1 MNLLNLILSAV
12 ITCITTIIVIK
23 NLSGINFNFKNFIA
37 FSIIYLILMSINVVH
52 FDGISRI
59 VINIM
64 ILITLSYSFLFYKNI
79 SNSVYYSLVYEIIAF
94 IGEVLTSTIFV
105 VIFKINVAS
114 YEKFDFSLLIF
125 SIFNCLFAY
134 LLSRNKFICKNVRKL
149 NKLISKNH
157 KDWIYIIIIMILLSL
172 LLVFNKYNLGSGIN
186 YYINVGMV
194 IFVVFSLIYVIYNKF
209 QKQAIEDKYNE
220 SMEYVLRYEKIINE
234 QGKKNHEYNNQLM
247 VIKGYINKPERLSEY
262 LDEVIGEH
270 KTGQNYTVKQLGF
283 LPDGGVKGLLYH
295 KLSKMEDNNIK
306 YYLYVDQN
314 LKDKD
319 IESFDL
325 KTYRDLTKLLGV
337 FLDNAIDAALK
348 SEEKEIEVE
357 LKDKEDCLLLTISNT
372 YDKNTDINKVG
383 KSGFT
388 TKGVGHGFGLSIV
401 KDIAKTNSEIETFSS
416 KESDKF
422 IQTAMIYFKKVLK
435 NMRTFLNN

>member
-1 MNLLNLILSAV
+1 MNLLNLILSG
-12 ITCITTIIVIK
+12 IV
-23 NLSGINFNFKNFIA
+23 SGTMSYFSILNISNSKKNFHEFIIYFIIFVPLLLISYEFFYGITRLILNILFIIISLY
-37 FSIIYLILMSINVVH
+37 FSI
-52 FDGISRI
+52 FKKD
-59 VINIM
+59 
-64 ILITLSYSFLFYKNI
+64 I
-79 SNSVYYSLVYEIIAF
+79 SNSVYYTLSYEMIAF
-94 IGEVLTSTIFV
+94 ISEFLTSVAILIIFNFNS
-105 VIFKINVAS
+105 IEYSNLP
-114 YEKFDFSLLIF
+114 FSLSISSLIN
-125 SIFNCLFAY
+125 SILIY
-134 LLSRNKFICKNVRKL
+134 LISKVNFISKNIRKL
-149 NKLISKNH
+149 NNIIKKNN
-157 KDWIYIIIIMILLSL
+157 KDWIYIILVMILMVL
-172 LLVFNKYNLGSGIN
+172 LMTFNRYKMNSSIE
-186 YYINVGMV
+186 YYIYIVII
-194 IFVVFSLIYVIYNKF
+194 IFVVVSFVYVIYNKF
-209 QKQAIEDKYNE
+209 QRQAMEDKYNE

-357 LKDKEDCLLLTISNT
+357 LKDKDDCLLLTISNT

-388 TKGVGHGFGLSIV
+388 TKGVGHGFSLSIV

-422 IQTAMIYFKKVLK
+422 IQTAMIYYK
-435 NMRTFLNN
+435 NKSSQKI

>member
-1 MNLLNLILSAV
+1 MNLLNVILSVCVTGIMSYFSILNISKLQIKKSDFLIYNTFFIPLVILNCLTFEGMTGLIL
-12 ITCITTIIVIK
+12 TIIFTIMALY
-23 NLSGINFNFKNFIA
+23 LSVFKK
-37 FSIIYLILMSINVVH
+37 
-52 FDGISRI
+52 D
-59 VINIM
+59 
-64 ILITLSYSFLFYKNI
+64 I
-79 SNSVYYSLVYEIIAF
+79 SNSVYYTLAYELLAYISEII
-94 IGEVLTSTIFV
+94 ISVIFV
-105 VIFKINVAS
+105 LIFKINLNS
-114 YEKFDFSLLIF
+114 YDKFRFSLLLF
-125 SIFNCLFAY
+125 SISNCLLVYVF
-134 LLSRNKFICKNVRKL
+134 SKIKIL
-149 NKLISKNH
+149 NKNIRRLNLIISKNH

-172 LLVFNKYNLGSGIN
+172 LLAFNKYNLGSGIN
-186 YYINVGMV
+186 YYINAGMV

-209 QKQAIEDKYNE
+209 QKQAMEDKYNE

-295 KLSKMEDNNIK
+295 KLSKMKDNNIK

-319 IESFDL
+319 SDCFNL
-325 KTYRDLTKLLGV
+325 KTYRDFTKLLGV

-357 LKDKEDCLLLTISNT
+357 LKDKDDYLLLTISNT
-372 YDKNTDINKVG
+372 YDKNIDINKVG

-422 IQTAMIYFKKVLK
+422 IQTAMIYFKK
-435 NMRTFLNN
+435 

>member
-1 MNLLNLILSAV
+1 MNLLNLILSG
-12 ITCITTIIVIK
+12 IVSGTMSYFSIK
-23 NLSGINFNFKNFIA
+23 NLSKIKFDVKNMLT
-37 FSIIYLILMSINVVH
+37 YVLILIPLLLIVYIC
-52 FDGISRI
+52 FDGITRLLL
-59 VINIM
+59 NIIFTIM
-64 ILITLSYSFLFYKNI
+64 ALYLSIFKKDI
-79 SNSVYYSLVYEIIAF
+79 SNSVFYALTYEMLVFISEFILSVFILKLFKFNGIEYYNAP
-94 IGEVLTSTIFV
+94 
-105 VIFKINVAS
+105 
-114 YEKFDFSLLIF
+114 FSLLIS
-125 SIFNCLFAY
+125 SILNCLLVY
-134 LLSRNKFICKNVRKL
+134 MLSKINFISKNIRKL
-149 NKLISKNH
+149 NELIKKNN
-157 KDWIYIIIIMILLSL
+157 KDWIYIILVMIL
-172 LLVFNKYNLGSGIN
+172 
-186 YYINVGMV
+186 MV
-194 IFVVFSLIYVIYNKF
+194 IFMSFNMYKMNSTLEYYIYIATIIFVVVSFVYVIYNKF
-209 QKQAIEDKYNE
+209 QRQAMEDKYNE

-357 LKDKEDCLLLTISNT
+357 LKDKDDCLLLSISNT

-422 IQTAMIYFKKVLK
+422 IQTAMIYYK
-435 NMRTFLNN
+435 NKSSQKI

>member
-1 MNLLNLILSAV
+1 MNLLNLILSGIV
-12 ITCITTIIVIK
+12 SGTI
-23 NLSGINFNFKNFIA
+23 SY
-37 FSIIYLILMSINVVH
+37 FSIINLSNKKFNLKNMIVYILILIPLLLGSYVH
-52 FDGISRI
+52 FQGITRLLLNIIFMII
-59 VINIM
+59 VLYLTI
-64 ILITLSYSFLFYKNI
+64 FKKDI
-79 SNSVYYSLVYEIIAF
+79 SNSVYYALSYELLAYICEII
-94 IGEVLTSTIFV
+94 ISVIFV
-105 VIFKINVAS
+105 SIFKINMNS
-114 YEKFDFSLLIF
+114 YKEFQFSLLIF
-125 SIFNCLFAY
+125 SICNCIFIY
-134 LLSRNKFICKNVRKL
+134 LLSKNRFICKSIRRL
-149 NKLISKNH
+149 NEITKRNNKE
-157 KDWIYIIIIMILLSL
+157 WIYILIIMIILSL
-172 LLVFNKYNLGSGIN
+172 LLVFNNNNLGYGID
-186 YYINVGMV
+186 YYINAGMV

-220 SMEYVLRYEKIINE
+220 SMEYVLRYEKIIND

-319 IESFDL
+319 TESFDL

-348 SEEKEIEVE
+348 SEGKEIEVE
-357 LKDKEDCLLLTISNT
+357 LKDKDDCLLLTISNT

-401 KDIAKTNSEIETFSS
+401 KDIAKTNHEIETFSS

-422 IQTAMIYFKKVLK
+422 IQTAMIYYKK
-435 NMRTFLNN
+435 

>member
-1 MNLLNLILSAV
+1 MNLLNVILSAV
-12 ITCITTIIVIK
+12 
-23 NLSGINFNFKNFIA
+23 LSGIMSYVAIVNISGKTKNLKSFISYLLIFLPLLFIPYIFFSDVTKLILSILFIIISLY
-37 FSIIYLILMSINVVH
+37 FSI
-52 FDGISRI
+52 FKKD
-59 VINIM
+59 
-64 ILITLSYSFLFYKNI
+64 I
-79 SNSVYYSLVYEIIAF
+79 SNSVYYTIVYELLVFICEII
-94 IGEVLTSTIFV
+94 ISVVFV
-105 VIFKINVAS
+105 SIFKINIS
-114 YEKFDFSLLIF
+114 GYEKFQFSLLIF
-125 SIFNCLFAY
+125 SICNCLMVY
-134 LLSRNKFICKNVRKL
+134 LLSKIKVLNKSIQKL
-149 NKLISKNH
+149 NLIISKNQ
-157 KDWIYIIIIMILLSL
+157 KDWVYIIIIIILLSFL
-172 LLVFNKYNLGSGIN
+172 IVFNKNNLGSGIN
-186 YYINVGMV
+186 YYINAGMV
-194 IFVVFSLIYVIYNKF
+194 IFIIASFVYVIYNKF
-209 QKQAIEDKYNE
+209 QRQAMEDKYNE

-247 VIKGYINKPERLSEY
+247 VIKGYINNPERLSEY

-319 IESFDL
+319 IENFDL

-348 SEEKEIEVE
+348 SEETEIEVE
-357 LKDKEDCLLLTISNT
+357 LKDKDDCLLLTISNT

-422 IQTAMIYFKKVLK
+422 IQTAMIYFKK
-435 NMRTFLNN
+435 

>member
-1 MNLLNLILSAV
+1 MNLLNVILSV
-12 ITCITTIIVIK
+12 CITSIMSYFSILNISNQKKNKSDFIIY
-23 NLSGINFNFKNFIA
+23 NLIFILLFTFSCLYLEGLTKLV
-37 FSIIYLILMSINVVH
+37 FSIISIIVSLYLS
-52 FDGISRI
+52 
-59 VINIM
+59 
-64 ILITLSYSFLFYKNI
+64 LFKKDI
-79 SNSVYYSLVYEIIAF
+79 SNSVYYAFAYEILASISEILISLF
-94 IGEVLTSTIFV
+94 ILL
-105 VIFKINVAS
+105 IFKLDGSGYSNIP
-114 YEKFDFSLLIF
+114 YSLLISSVLNNILVILF
-125 SIFNCLFAY
+125 SKI
-134 LLSRNKFICKNVRKL
+134 RV
-149 NKLISKNH
+149 ISKNIKKINLSIKKNN
-157 KDWIYIIIIMILLSL
+157 KDWIYIILIMILMVLFIT
-172 LLVFNKYNLGSGIN
+172 FNKYNMQSSLE
-186 YYINVGMV
+186 YYISIV
-194 IFVVFSLIYVIYNKF
+194 FVVFVVVSFVYVIYNKF
-209 QKQAIEDKYNE
+209 QKQAIEEKYNE

-357 LKDKEDCLLLTISNT
+357 LKDKDDCLLLTISNT

-422 IQTAMIYFKKVLK
+422 IQTAMIYFKK
-435 NMRTFLNN
+435 

>member
-12 ITCITTIIVIK
+12 
-23 NLSGINFNFKNFIA
+23 LSGIMSYVAIVNISGKTKNLKSFISYLLIFLPLLFIPYIFFSDVTKLILSILFIIISLY
-37 FSIIYLILMSINVVH
+37 FSI
-52 FDGISRI
+52 FKKD
-59 VINIM
+59 
-64 ILITLSYSFLFYKNI
+64 I
-79 SNSVYYSLVYEIIAF
+79 SNSVYYTIVYELLVFICEII
-94 IGEVLTSTIFV
+94 ISVVFV
-105 VIFKINVAS
+105 SIFKINIS
-114 YEKFDFSLLIF
+114 GYEKFQFSLLIF
-125 SIFNCLFAY
+125 SICNCLMVY
-134 LLSRNKFICKNVRKL
+134 LLSKIKVLNKSIQKL
-149 NKLISKNH
+149 NLIISKNQ
-157 KDWIYIIIIMILLSL
+157 KDWVYIIIIIILLSFL
-172 LLVFNKYNLGSGIN
+172 IVFNKNNLGSGIN
-186 YYINVGMV
+186 YYINAGMV
-194 IFVVFSLIYVIYNKF
+194 IFIIASFVYVIYNKF
-209 QKQAIEDKYNE
+209 QMQAIEDKYNE

-337 FLDNAIDAALK
+337 FLDNVIDAALK

-357 LKDKEDCLLLTISNT
+357 LKDKDDCLLLTISNT

-422 IQTAMIYFKKVLK
+422 IQTAMIYFKK
-435 NMRTFLNN
+435 

>member
-1 MNLLNLILSAV
+1 MPLLLIVYLYFTGITKLILNIILV
-12 ITCITTIIVIK
+12 IISLYIS
-23 NLSGINFNFKNFIA
+23 LFKK
-37 FSIIYLILMSINVVH
+37 
-52 FDGISRI
+52 D
-59 VINIM
+59 
-64 ILITLSYSFLFYKNI
+64 I
-79 SNSVYYSLVYEIIAF
+79 SNSVYYAVVYEMLAF
-94 IGEVLTSTIFV
+94 ISEVFISVIFV
-105 VIFKINVAS
+105 SVFKINITS
-114 YEKFDFSLLIF
+114 YEKFQFSLLIF
-125 SIFNCLFAY
+125 SICNCLMVY
-134 LLSRNKFICKNVRKL
+134 VLSKIKFLNKNIQKL
-149 NKLISKNH
+149 NLIISKNH
-157 KDWIYIIIIMILLSL
+157 KDWIYIIIIIFLMSL
-172 LLVFNKYNLGSGIN
+172 LMVFNKNNLEYSKD
-186 YYINVGMV
+186 YYINVVMV
-194 IFVVFSLIYVIYNKF
+194 VFVVFSLIYVIYNKF
-209 QKQAIEDKYNE
+209 QRQAMEDKYNE

-247 VIKGYINKPERLSEY
+247 VIKGYVNNPERLTEY
-262 LDEVIGEH
+262 LEEVIGDH
-270 KTGQNYTVKQLGF
+270 RTGQNYTVKQLGF

-314 LKDKD
+314 IKDKD

-357 LKDKEDCLLLTISNT
+357 LKDKNDCLLLTISNT
-372 YDKNTDINKVG
+372 YDKNIDINKVG

-401 KDIAKTNSEIETFSS
+401 KDIARTNSEIETFSS

-422 IQTAMIYFKKVLK
+422 IQTAMIYYKK
-435 NMRTFLNN
+435 

>member
-1 MNLLNLILSAV
+1 MNLLNVILSV
-12 ITCITTIIVIK
+12 CITGIMSYFTILNISSQKKNKSDFIVY
-23 NLSGINFNFKNFIA
+23 NLIFIPLFI
-37 FSIIYLILMSINVVH
+37 FSCLYLEGLT
-52 FDGISRI
+52 R
-59 VINIM
+59 
-64 ILITLSYSFLFYKNI
+64 LITNIIFIIASVYLTIFRKDI
-79 SNSVYYSLVYEIIAF
+79 SNSVYYTITYELLAYISEIF
-94 IGEVLTSTIFV
+94 ISVVFV
-105 VIFKINVAS
+105 SIFKINIGS
-114 YEKFDFSLLIF
+114 YEKFQFSLLIF
-125 SIFNCLFAY
+125 SICNSIFIY
-134 LLSRNKFICKNVRKL
+134 LLSKSKFICKNVQRL
-149 NKLISKNH
+149 NFIISKNH
-157 KDWIYIIIIMILLSL
+157 KDWIYIIIMMILLSFL
-172 LLVFNKYNLGSGIN
+172 IVSNKNNLGSDVN

-209 QKQAIEDKYNE
+209 QRQAMEDKYNE

-357 LKDKEDCLLLTISNT
+357 LKDKDDCLLLTISNT

-401 KDIAKTNSEIETFSS
+401 KDIAKANSEIETFSS

-422 IQTAMIYFKKVLK
+422 IQTAMIYFKK
-435 NMRTFLNN
+435 

>member
-1 MNLLNLILSAV
+1 MYCQKLNFLNKNIQKLNLI
-12 ITCITTIIVIK
+12 
-23 NLSGINFNFKNFIA
+23 
-37 FSIIYLILMSINVVH
+37 
-52 FDGISRI
+52 
-59 VINIM
+59 
-64 ILITLSYSFLFYKNI
+64 
-79 SNSVYYSLVYEIIAF
+79 
-94 IGEVLTSTIFV
+94 
-105 VIFKINVAS
+105 
-114 YEKFDFSLLIF
+114 
-125 SIFNCLFAY
+125 
-134 LLSRNKFICKNVRKL
+134 
-149 NKLISKNH
+149 ISKNH
-157 KDWIYIIIIMILLSL
+157 KDWIYIIIIIFLMSL
-172 LLVFNKYNLGSGIN
+172 LMVFNKNNLEYSKD
-186 YYINVGMV
+186 YYINVVMV
-194 IFVVFSLIYVIYNKF
+194 VFVVFSLIYVIYNKF
-209 QKQAIEDKYNE
+209 QRQAMEDKYNE

-247 VIKGYINKPERLSEY
+247 VIKGYVNNPERLTEY
-262 LDEVIGEH
+262 LEEVIGDH
-270 KTGQNYTVKQLGF
+270 RTGQNYTVKQLGF

-314 LKDKD
+314 IKDKD

-357 LKDKEDCLLLTISNT
+357 LKDKNDCLLLTISNT
-372 YDKNTDINKVG
+372 YDKNIDINKVG

-401 KDIAKTNSEIETFSS
+401 KDIARTNSEIETFSS

-422 IQTAMIYFKKVLK
+422 IQTAMIYYKK
-435 NMRTFLNN
+435 

>member
-1 MNLLNLILSAV
+1 MNLLNV
-12 ITCITTIIVIK
+12 I
-23 NLSGINFNFKNFIA
+23 LSGIVSSTMSYFSISNISNSKKNFHEFIIYFIIFVPLLLISYEFFYGITRLILNILFIIISLY
-37 FSIIYLILMSINVVH
+37 FSI
-52 FDGISRI
+52 FKKD
-59 VINIM
+59 
-64 ILITLSYSFLFYKNI
+64 I
-79 SNSVYYSLVYEIIAF
+79 SNSVYYALVYELLAYISEIF
-94 IGEVLTSTIFV
+94 ISVIFV
-105 VIFKINVAS
+105 LIFKINMNS
-114 YEKFDFSLLIF
+114 YDEFQFSLLIF
-125 SIFNCLFAY
+125 SICDSIFIY
-134 LLSRNKFICKNVRKL
+134 LLSKNKFICKNVQRL
-149 NKLISKNH
+149 NTIISKNH
-157 KDWIYIIIIMILLSL
+157 KDWIYILIIMIILSL
-172 LLVFNKYNLGSGIN
+172 LLVFNKYNLGSDVN

-209 QKQAIEDKYNE
+209 QRQAMEDKYNE

-247 VIKGYINKPERLSEY
+247 VIKGYINKPERLPEY

-357 LKDKEDCLLLTISNT
+357 LKDKDECLLLTISNT

-422 IQTAMIYFKKVLK
+422 IQTAMIYFKK
-435 NMRTFLNN
+435 

>member
-1 MNLLNLILSAV
+1 MNLLNVILSAV
-12 ITCITTIIVIK
+12 
-23 NLSGINFNFKNFIA
+23 LSGIMSYVAIINMSNEKFKLKNF
-37 FSIIYLILMSINVVH
+37 IIYLIIFLPLLLLIYVH
-52 FDGISRI
+52 FTGITKLI
-59 VINIM
+59 LNI
-64 ILITLSYSFLFYKNI
+64 ILVTISLYLSLFKKDI
-79 SNSVYYSLVYEIIAF
+79 SNSVYYSIIYEMLAF
-94 IGEVLTSTIFV
+94 ISEFIISVGVLI
-105 VIFKINVAS
+105 IFKFNAS
-114 YEKFDFSLLIF
+114 AYSSLPFSLLI
-125 SIFNCLFAY
+125 SSVLNCLLVYFV
-134 LLSRNKFICKNVRKL
+134 SKL
-149 NKLISKNH
+149 NFVSKNIRRLNDIIKKNN
-157 KDWIYIIIIMILLSL
+157 KDWIYIILVVILMILLMT
-172 LLVFNKYNLGSGIN
+172 FNRYKLNSTIE
-186 YYINVGMV
+186 YYIYIVII
-194 IFVVFSLIYVIYNKF
+194 IFVVVSFVYVIYNKF
-209 QKQAIEDKYNE
+209 QRQAMEDKYNE

-357 LKDKEDCLLLTISNT
+357 LKDKDDCLLLTISNT

-422 IQTAMIYFKKVLK
+422 IQTAMIYFKK
-435 NMRTFLNN
+435 

>member
-1 MNLLNLILSAV
+1 MNLLNVILSV
-12 ITCITTIIVIK
+12 CITGIMSYFTILNISSQKKNKSDFIVY
-23 NLSGINFNFKNFIA
+23 NLIFIPLFI
-37 FSIIYLILMSINVVH
+37 FSCLYLEGLT
-52 FDGISRI
+52 R
-59 VINIM
+59 
-64 ILITLSYSFLFYKNI
+64 LITNIIFIIASVYLTIFRKDI
-79 SNSVYYSLVYEIIAF
+79 SNSVYYTITYELLAYISEIF
-94 IGEVLTSTIFV
+94 ISVVFV
-105 VIFKINVAS
+105 SIFKINIGS
-114 YEKFDFSLLIF
+114 YEKFQFSLLIF
-125 SIFNCLFAY
+125 SICNSIFIY
-134 LLSRNKFICKNVRKL
+134 LLSKSKFICKNVQRL
-149 NKLISKNH
+149 NFIISKNH
-157 KDWIYIIIIMILLSL
+157 KDWIYIIIMMILLSFL
-172 LLVFNKYNLGSGIN
+172 IVSNKNNLGSGVN

-209 QKQAIEDKYNE
+209 QRQAMEDKYNE

-319 IESFDL
+319 IENFDL

-357 LKDKEDCLLLTISNT
+357 LKDKDDCLLLTISNT

-401 KDIAKTNSEIETFSS
+401 KDIVKTNSEIETFSS

-422 IQTAMIYFKKVLK
+422 IQTAMIYFKK
-435 NMRTFLNN
+435 

>member
-12 ITCITTIIVIK
+12 
-23 NLSGINFNFKNFIA
+23 LSGIMSYVAIVNISGKTKNLKSFISYLLIFLPLLFIPYIFFSDVTKLILSILFIIISLY
-37 FSIIYLILMSINVVH
+37 FSI
-52 FDGISRI
+52 FKKD
-59 VINIM
+59 
-64 ILITLSYSFLFYKNI
+64 I
-79 SNSVYYSLVYEIIAF
+79 SNSVYYTIVYELLVFICEII
-94 IGEVLTSTIFV
+94 ISVVFV
-105 VIFKINVAS
+105 SIFKINIS
-114 YEKFDFSLLIF
+114 GYEKFQFSLLIF
-125 SIFNCLFAY
+125 SICNCLMVY
-134 LLSRNKFICKNVRKL
+134 LLSKIKVLNKSIQKL
-149 NKLISKNH
+149 NLIISKNQ
-157 KDWIYIIIIMILLSL
+157 KDWVYIIIIIILLSFL
-172 LLVFNKYNLGSGIN
+172 IVFNKNNLGSGIN
-186 YYINVGMV
+186 YYIKAGMV
-194 IFVVFSLIYVIYNKF
+194 IFIIASFVYVIYNKF
-209 QKQAIEDKYNE
+209 QMQAIEDKYNE

-357 LKDKEDCLLLTISNT
+357 LKDKDDCLLLTISNT

-422 IQTAMIYFKKVLK
+422 IQTAMIYFKK
-435 NMRTFLNN
+435 

>member
-12 ITCITTIIVIK
+12 
-23 NLSGINFNFKNFIA
+23 LSGITSYVAIVNISGKTKNLKSFISYLLIFLPLLFIPYIFFSDVTKLILSILFIIISLY
-37 FSIIYLILMSINVVH
+37 FSI
-52 FDGISRI
+52 FKKD
-59 VINIM
+59 
-64 ILITLSYSFLFYKNI
+64 I
-79 SNSVYYSLVYEIIAF
+79 SNSVYYTIVYELLVFICEII
-94 IGEVLTSTIFV
+94 ISVVFV
-105 VIFKINVAS
+105 SIFKINIS
-114 YEKFDFSLLIF
+114 GYEKFQFSLLIF
-125 SIFNCLFAY
+125 SICNCLMVY
-134 LLSRNKFICKNVRKL
+134 LLSKIKVLNKSIQKL
-149 NKLISKNH
+149 NLIISKNQ
-157 KDWIYIIIIMILLSL
+157 KDWVYIIIIIILLSFL
-172 LLVFNKYNLGSGIN
+172 IVFNKNNLGSGIN
-186 YYINVGMV
+186 YYINAGMV
-194 IFVVFSLIYVIYNKF
+194 IFIIASFVYVIYNKF
-209 QKQAIEDKYNE
+209 QMQAIEDKYNE

-357 LKDKEDCLLLTISNT
+357 LKDKDDCLLLTISNT

-422 IQTAMIYFKKVLK
+422 IQTAMIYFKK
-435 NMRTFLNN
+435 

>member
-1 MNLLNLILSAV
+1 MNLLNVILSSIIAV
-12 ITCITTIIVIK
+12 IVSYFSIL
-23 NLSGINFNFKNFIA
+23 NLSNVKFDLKDFIKYN
-37 FSIIYLILMSINVVH
+37 ILLIPLLIVSCIF
-52 FDGISRI
+52 FDGATRLLLNI
-59 VINIM
+59 VFI
-64 ILITLSYSFLFYKNI
+64 ITALYLSIFKKDI
-79 SNSVYYSLVYEIIAF
+79 SNSVYYSIIYELLVCIFEII
-94 IGEVLTSTIFV
+94 ISVIIVS
-105 VIFKINVAS
+105 IFKIDAKM
-114 YEKFDFSLLIF
+114 YPKIPFSFLLSSIINYLLIYV
-125 SIFNCLFAY
+125 ITKI
-134 LLSRNKFICKNVRKL
+134 KFISDNIRKL
-149 NKLISKNH
+149 NENIKKNN
-157 KDWIYIIIIMILLSL
+157 KDWIYIILVMVLLILLMI
-172 LLVFNKYNLGSGIN
+172 FNKYKMKSTIE
-186 YYINVGMV
+186 YYINFSMLIFIV
-194 IFVVFSLIYVIYNKF
+194 ISFVYVIYNKF
-209 QKQAIEDKYNE
+209 QKQAIEEKYNE

-247 VIKGYINKPERLSEY
+247 VIKGYVNNPERLSKY

-357 LKDKEDCLLLTISNT
+357 LKDKDDCLLLTISNT

-401 KDIAKTNSEIETFSS
+401 KDIVKTNSEIETFSS
-416 KESDKF
+416 KENDKF
-422 IQTAMIYFKKVLK
+422 IQTAMIYYKK
-435 NMRTFLNN
+435 

>member
-1 MNLLNLILSAV
+1 MNLLNVILSSIIAV
-12 ITCITTIIVIK
+12 IVSYFSIL
-23 NLSGINFNFKNFIA
+23 NLSNVKFDLKDFIKYN
-37 FSIIYLILMSINVVH
+37 ILLIPLLIVSCIF
-52 FDGISRI
+52 FDGATRLLLNI
-59 VINIM
+59 VFI
-64 ILITLSYSFLFYKNI
+64 ITALYLSIFKKDI
-79 SNSVYYSLVYEIIAF
+79 SNSVYYSIIYELLVCIFEIIVSV
-94 IGEVLTSTIFV
+94 IIVS
-105 VIFKINVAS
+105 IFKIDAKM
-114 YEKFDFSLLIF
+114 YPKIPFSFLLSSIINCLLIYV
-125 SIFNCLFAY
+125 ITKI
-134 LLSRNKFICKNVRKL
+134 KFISDNIRKL
-149 NKLISKNH
+149 NENIKKNN
-157 KDWIYIIIIMILLSL
+157 KDWIYIILVMVLLILLMI
-172 LLVFNKYNLGSGIN
+172 FNKYKMKSTIE
-186 YYINVGMV
+186 YYINFSMLIFIV
-194 IFVVFSLIYVIYNKF
+194 ISFVYVIYNKF
-209 QKQAIEDKYNE
+209 QKQAIEEKYNE

-247 VIKGYINKPERLSEY
+247 VIKGYVNNPERLSKY

-357 LKDKEDCLLLTISNT
+357 LKDKDDCLLLTISNT

-422 IQTAMIYFKKVLK
+422 IQTAMIYYKK
-435 NMRTFLNN
+435 

>member
-1 MNLLNLILSAV
+1 MNLLNLILSG
-12 ITCITTIIVIK
+12 IV
-23 NLSGINFNFKNFIA
+23 SGTMSYFSILNISNSKKNFHEFIIYFIIFVPLLLISYEFFYGITRLILNILFIIISLY
-37 FSIIYLILMSINVVH
+37 FSI
-52 FDGISRI
+52 FKKD
-59 VINIM
+59 
-64 ILITLSYSFLFYKNI
+64 I
-79 SNSVYYSLVYEIIAF
+79 SNSVYYTLSYEMIAF
-94 IGEVLTSTIFV
+94 ISEFLTSVAILIIFNFNS
-105 VIFKINVAS
+105 IEYSNLP
-114 YEKFDFSLLIF
+114 FSLSISSLIN
-125 SIFNCLFAY
+125 SILIY
-134 LLSRNKFICKNVRKL
+134 LISKVNFISKNIRKL
-149 NKLISKNH
+149 NNIIKKNN
-157 KDWIYIIIIMILLSL
+157 KDWIYIILVMILMVL
-172 LLVFNKYNLGSGIN
+172 LMTFNRYKMNSSIE
-186 YYINVGMV
+186 YYIYIVII
-194 IFVVFSLIYVIYNKF
+194 IFVVVSFVYVIYNKF
-209 QKQAIEDKYNE
+209 QRQAMEDKYNE

-357 LKDKEDCLLLTISNT
+357 LKDKDDCLLLTISNT

-422 IQTAMIYFKKVLK
+422 I
-435 NMRTFLNN
+435 

>member
-1 MNLLNLILSAV
+1 MNLLNVILSV
-12 ITCITTIIVIK
+12 CITSIMSYFSILNISNQKKNKSDFIIY
-23 NLSGINFNFKNFIA
+23 NLIFILLFTFSCLYLEGLTKLV
-37 FSIIYLILMSINVVH
+37 FSIISIIVSLYLS
-52 FDGISRI
+52 
-59 VINIM
+59 
-64 ILITLSYSFLFYKNI
+64 LFKKDI
-79 SNSVYYSLVYEIIAF
+79 SNSVYYAFAYEILASISEILISLF
-94 IGEVLTSTIFV
+94 ILL
-105 VIFKINVAS
+105 IFKLDGSGYSNIP
-114 YEKFDFSLLIF
+114 YSLLISSVLNNILVILF
-125 SIFNCLFAY
+125 SKIRF
-134 LLSRNKFICKNVRKL
+134 
-149 NKLISKNH
+149 ISKNIKKINLSIKKNN
-157 KDWIYIIIIMILLSL
+157 KDWIYIILIMILMVLFIT
-172 LLVFNKYNLGSGIN
+172 FNKYNMQSSLE
-186 YYINVGMV
+186 YYISIV
-194 IFVVFSLIYVIYNKF
+194 FVVFVVVSFVYVIYNKF
-209 QKQAIEDKYNE
+209 QKQAIEEKYNE

-357 LKDKEDCLLLTISNT
+357 LKDKDDCLLLTISNT

-422 IQTAMIYFKKVLK
+422 IQTAMIYFKK
-435 NMRTFLNN
+435 

>member
-1 MNLLNLILSAV
+1 MNLLNVILSV
-12 ITCITTIIVIK
+12 CITGIMSYFTILNISSQKKNKSDFIVY
-23 NLSGINFNFKNFIA
+23 NLIFIPLFI
-37 FSIIYLILMSINVVH
+37 FSCLYLEGLT
-52 FDGISRI
+52 R
-59 VINIM
+59 
-64 ILITLSYSFLFYKNI
+64 LITNIIFIIASVYLTIFRKDI
-79 SNSVYYSLVYEIIAF
+79 SNSVYYTITYELLAYISEIF
-94 IGEVLTSTIFV
+94 ISVVFV
-105 VIFKINVAS
+105 SIFKINIGS
-114 YEKFDFSLLIF
+114 YEKFQFSLLIF
-125 SIFNCLFAY
+125 SICNSIFIY
-134 LLSRNKFICKNVRKL
+134 LLSKSKFICKNVQRL
-149 NKLISKNH
+149 NFIILKNH
-157 KDWIYIIIIMILLSL
+157 KDWIYIIIMMILLSFL
-172 LLVFNKYNLGSGIN
+172 IVSNKNNLGSGVN

-209 QKQAIEDKYNE
+209 QRQAMEDKYNE

-319 IESFDL
+319 IENFDL

-357 LKDKEDCLLLTISNT
+357 LKDKDDCLLLTISNT

-422 IQTAMIYFKKVLK
+422 IQTAMIYFKK
-435 NMRTFLNN
+435 

>member
-1 MNLLNLILSAV
+1 MNLLNVILSAV
-12 ITCITTIIVIK
+12 ISVIVSYFSINNISEEKFKLKSFIIYVVMLSPLIFITCTFFEGISKLILNILFTIIVLY
-23 NLSGINFNFKNFIA
+23 LSIFK
-37 FSIIYLILMSINVVH
+37 S
-52 FDGISRI
+52 D
-59 VINIM
+59 
-64 ILITLSYSFLFYKNI
+64 I
-79 SNSVYYSLVYEIIAF
+79 SNSVYYALTYELLAYISEIF
-94 IGEVLTSTIFV
+94 ISIIFV
-105 VIFKINVAS
+105 LLFKIDITG
-114 YEKFDFSLLIF
+114 YEKFKFSLLLF
-125 SIFNCLFAY
+125 SVCNCFVVY
-134 LLSRNKFICKNVRKL
+134 LLSKIKI
-149 NKLISKNH
+149 ISKNIKKLNIIISKNQ
-157 KDWIYIIIIMILLSL
+157 KDWIYITIIMILLSFL
-172 LLVFNKYNLGSGIN
+172 IVFNKNNLGSGIN
-186 YYINVGMV
+186 YYINAGMV
-194 IFVVFSLIYVIYNKF
+194 IFVIASFVYVIYNKF
-209 QKQAIEDKYNE
+209 QRQAMEDKYNE

-247 VIKGYINKPERLSEY
+247 VIKGYINNPERLSEY

-319 IESFDL
+319 IENFDL

-357 LKDKEDCLLLTISNT
+357 LKDKDDCLLLTISNT

-401 KDIAKTNSEIETFSS
+401 KDIAKTNSEIDTFNS
-416 KESDKF
+416 KDSDKF
-422 IQTAMIYFKKVLK
+422 IQTAMIYYKK
-435 NMRTFLNN
+435 

>member
-1 MNLLNLILSAV
+1 MNLLNLILSG
-12 ITCITTIIVIK
+12 IVSGTMSYFSIK
-23 NLSGINFNFKNFIA
+23 NLSKIKFDVKNMLT
-37 FSIIYLILMSINVVH
+37 YVLILIPLLLIVYIC
-52 FDGISRI
+52 FDGITRLLL
-59 VINIM
+59 NIIFTIM
-64 ILITLSYSFLFYKNI
+64 ALYLSIFKKDI
-79 SNSVYYSLVYEIIAF
+79 SNSVFYALTYEMLVFISEFILSVFILKLFKFNGIEYYNAP
-94 IGEVLTSTIFV
+94 
-105 VIFKINVAS
+105 
-114 YEKFDFSLLIF
+114 FSLLIS
-125 SIFNCLFAY
+125 SILNCLLVY
-134 LLSRNKFICKNVRKL
+134 MLSKINFISKNIRKL
-149 NKLISKNH
+149 NELIKKNN
-157 KDWIYIIIIMILLSL
+157 KDWIYIILVMIL
-172 LLVFNKYNLGSGIN
+172 
-186 YYINVGMV
+186 MV
-194 IFVVFSLIYVIYNKF
+194 IFMSFNMYKMNSTLEYYIYIATIIFVVVSFVYVIYNKF
-209 QKQAIEDKYNE
+209 QRQAMEDKYNE

-357 LKDKEDCLLLTISNT
+357 LKDKDDCLLLTISNT

-422 IQTAMIYFKKVLK
+422 IQTAMIYYK
-435 NMRTFLNN
+435 NKSSQKI

>member
-1 MNLLNLILSAV
+1 MNLLNVILSV
-12 ITCITTIIVIK
+12 CITSIMSYFSILNISNQKKNKLDFIIYNI
-23 NLSGINFNFKNFIA
+23 IFILLFTFSCLYLEGLTKLV
-37 FSIIYLILMSINVVH
+37 FSIISIIVSLYLS
-52 FDGISRI
+52 
-59 VINIM
+59 
-64 ILITLSYSFLFYKNI
+64 LFKKDI
-79 SNSVYYSLVYEIIAF
+79 SNSVYYAFAYEILASISEILISLF
-94 IGEVLTSTIFV
+94 ILL
-105 VIFKINVAS
+105 IFKLDGSGYSNIP
-114 YEKFDFSLLIF
+114 YSLLISSVLNNILVIFF
-125 SIFNCLFAY
+125 SKIRF
-134 LLSRNKFICKNVRKL
+134 
-149 NKLISKNH
+149 ISKNIKKINLSIKKNN
-157 KDWIYIIIIMILLSL
+157 KDWIYIILIMILMVLFIT
-172 LLVFNKYNLGSGIN
+172 FNKYNMQSSLE
-186 YYINVGMV
+186 YYISIV
-194 IFVVFSLIYVIYNKF
+194 FVVFVVVSFVYVIYNKF
-209 QKQAIEDKYNE
+209 QKQAIEEKYNE

-337 FLDNAIDAALK
+337 FLDNAIDTALK
-348 SEEKEIEVE
+348 SKEKEIEVE
-357 LKDKEDCLLLTISNT
+357 LKDKDDCLLLTISNT

-422 IQTAMIYFKKVLK
+422 IQTAMIYFKK
-435 NMRTFLNN
+435 

>member
-12 ITCITTIIVIK
+12 
-23 NLSGINFNFKNFIA
+23 LSGIMSYVAIVNISGKTKNLKSFISYLLIFLPLLFIPYIFFSDVTKLILSILFIIISLY
-37 FSIIYLILMSINVVH
+37 FSI
-52 FDGISRI
+52 FKKD
-59 VINIM
+59 
-64 ILITLSYSFLFYKNI
+64 I
-79 SNSVYYSLVYEIIAF
+79 SNSVYYTIVYELLVFICEII
-94 IGEVLTSTIFV
+94 ISVVFV
-105 VIFKINVAS
+105 SIFKINIS
-114 YEKFDFSLLIF
+114 GYEKFQFSLLIF
-125 SIFNCLFAY
+125 SICNCLMVY
-134 LLSRNKFICKNVRKL
+134 LLSKIKVLNKSIQKL
-149 NKLISKNH
+149 NLIISKNQ
-157 KDWIYIIIIMILLSL
+157 KDWVYIIIIIILLSFL
-172 LLVFNKYNLGSGIN
+172 IVFNKNNLGSGIN
-186 YYINVGMV
+186 YYINAGMV
-194 IFVVFSLIYVIYNKF
+194 IFIIASFVYVIYNKF
-209 QKQAIEDKYNE
+209 QMQAIEDKYNE

-247 VIKGYINKPERLSEY
+247 VIKVYINKPERLSEY

-357 LKDKEDCLLLTISNT
+357 LKDKDDCLLLTISNT

-422 IQTAMIYFKKVLK
+422 IQTAMIYFKK
-435 NMRTFLNN
+435 

>member
-12 ITCITTIIVIK
+12 
-23 NLSGINFNFKNFIA
+23 LSGIMSYVAIVNISGKTKNLKSFISYLLIFLPLLFIPYIFFSDVTKLILSILFIIISLY
-37 FSIIYLILMSINVVH
+37 FSI
-52 FDGISRI
+52 FKKD
-59 VINIM
+59 
-64 ILITLSYSFLFYKNI
+64 I
-79 SNSVYYSLVYEIIAF
+79 SNSVYYTIVYELLVFICEII
-94 IGEVLTSTIFV
+94 ISVVFV
-105 VIFKINVAS
+105 SIFKINIS
-114 YEKFDFSLLIF
+114 GYEKFQFSLLIF
-125 SIFNCLFAY
+125 SICNCLMVY
-134 LLSRNKFICKNVRKL
+134 LLSKIKVLNKSIQKL
-149 NKLISKNH
+149 NLIISKNQ
-157 KDWIYIIIIMILLSL
+157 KDWVYIIIIIILLSFL
-172 LLVFNKYNLGSGIN
+172 IVFNKNNLGSGIN
-186 YYINVGMV
+186 YYINAGMV
-194 IFVVFSLIYVIYNKF
+194 IFIIASFVYVIYNKF
-209 QKQAIEDKYNE
+209 QMQAIEDKYNE

-262 LDEVIGEH
+262 LDEVIDEH

-357 LKDKEDCLLLTISNT
+357 LKDKDDCLLLTISNT

-422 IQTAMIYFKKVLK
+422 IQTAMIYFKK
-435 NMRTFLNN
+435 

>member
-1 MNLLNLILSAV
+1 MNLLNVILSAV
-12 ITCITTIIVIK
+12 
-23 NLSGINFNFKNFIA
+23 LSGIMSYVAIINMSNEKFKLKNF
-37 FSIIYLILMSINVVH
+37 IIYLIIFLPLLLLIYVH
-52 FDGISRI
+52 FTGITKLI
-59 VINIM
+59 LNI
-64 ILITLSYSFLFYKNI
+64 ILVTISLYLSLFKKDI
-79 SNSVYYSLVYEIIAF
+79 SNSVYYSIVYEMLAF
-94 IGEVLTSTIFV
+94 ISEFIISVGVLI
-105 VIFKINVAS
+105 IFKFNAS
-114 YEKFDFSLLIF
+114 AYSSLPFSLLI
-125 SIFNCLFAY
+125 SSVLNCLLVYFV
-134 LLSRNKFICKNVRKL
+134 SKL
-149 NKLISKNH
+149 NFVSKNIRRLNDIIKKNN
-157 KDWIYIIIIMILLSL
+157 KDWIYIILVVILMILLMT
-172 LLVFNKYNLGSGIN
+172 FNRYKLNSTIE
-186 YYINVGMV
+186 YYIYIVII
-194 IFVVFSLIYVIYNKF
+194 IFVVVSFVYVIYNKF
-209 QKQAIEDKYNE
+209 QRQAMEDKYNE

-357 LKDKEDCLLLTISNT
+357 LKDKDDCLLLTISNT

-388 TKGVGHGFGLSIV
+388 TKGVGHGFVLSIV

-422 IQTAMIYFKKVLK
+422 IQTAMIYFKK
-435 NMRTFLNN
+435 

>member
-1 MNLLNLILSAV
+1 MNLLNVILSV
-12 ITCITTIIVIK
+12 CITSIMSYFSILNISNQKKNKSDFIIY
-23 NLSGINFNFKNFIA
+23 NLNFILLFTFSCLYLEGLTKLV
-37 FSIIYLILMSINVVH
+37 FSIISIIVSLYLS
-52 FDGISRI
+52 
-59 VINIM
+59 
-64 ILITLSYSFLFYKNI
+64 LFKKDI
-79 SNSVYYSLVYEIIAF
+79 SNSVYYAFAYEILASISEILISLF
-94 IGEVLTSTIFV
+94 ILL
-105 VIFKINVAS
+105 IFKLDGSGYSNIP
-114 YEKFDFSLLIF
+114 YSLLISSVLNNILVILF
-125 SIFNCLFAY
+125 SKIRF
-134 LLSRNKFICKNVRKL
+134 
-149 NKLISKNH
+149 ISKNIKKINLSIKKNN
-157 KDWIYIIIIMILLSL
+157 KDWIYIILIMILMVLFIT
-172 LLVFNKYNLGSGIN
+172 FNKYNMQSSLE
-186 YYINVGMV
+186 YYISIV
-194 IFVVFSLIYVIYNKF
+194 FVVFVVVSFVYVIYNKF
-209 QKQAIEDKYNE
+209 QKQAIEEKYNE

-348 SEEKEIEVE
+348 SKEKEIEVE
-357 LKDKEDCLLLTISNT
+357 LKDKDDCLLLIISNT

-401 KDIAKTNSEIETFSS
+401 KDIAKTNPEIETFSS

-422 IQTAMIYFKKVLK
+422 IQTAMIYFKK
-435 NMRTFLNN
+435 

>member
-1 MNLLNLILSAV
+1 MNLLNVILSAV
-12 ITCITTIIVIK
+12 
-23 NLSGINFNFKNFIA
+23 LSGIMSYVAIVNISGKTKNLKSFISYLLIFLPLLFIPYIFFSDVTKLILSILFIIISLY
-37 FSIIYLILMSINVVH
+37 FSI
-52 FDGISRI
+52 FKKD
-59 VINIM
+59 
-64 ILITLSYSFLFYKNI
+64 I
-79 SNSVYYSLVYEIIAF
+79 SNSVYYTIVYELLVFICEII
-94 IGEVLTSTIFV
+94 ISVVFV
-105 VIFKINVAS
+105 SIFKINIS
-114 YEKFDFSLLIF
+114 GYEKFQFSLLIF
-125 SIFNCLFAY
+125 SICNCLMVY
-134 LLSRNKFICKNVRKL
+134 LLSKIKVLNKSIQKL
-149 NKLISKNH
+149 NLIISKNQ
-157 KDWIYIIIIMILLSL
+157 KDWVYIIIIIILLSFL
-172 LLVFNKYNLGSGIN
+172 IVFNKNNLGSGIN
-186 YYINVGMV
+186 YYINAGMV
-194 IFVVFSLIYVIYNKF
+194 IFIIASFVYVIYNKF
-209 QKQAIEDKYNE
+209 QMQAIEDKYNE

-270 KTGQNYTVKQLGF
+270 KTGQNYTVKQLDF

-357 LKDKEDCLLLTISNT
+357 LKDKDDCLLLTISNT

-422 IQTAMIYFKKVLK
+422 IQTAMIYFKK
-435 NMRTFLNN
+435 

>member
-1 MNLLNLILSAV
+1 MNLLNVILSAV
-12 ITCITTIIVIK
+12 LLGIMSYVAIVNISGKTK
-23 NLSGINFNFKNFIA
+23 NLKSFISYLLIFLPLLFIPYIFFSDVTKLILSILFIIISLY
-37 FSIIYLILMSINVVH
+37 FSI
-52 FDGISRI
+52 FKKD
-59 VINIM
+59 
-64 ILITLSYSFLFYKNI
+64 I
-79 SNSVYYSLVYEIIAF
+79 SNSVYYTIVYELLVFICEII
-94 IGEVLTSTIFV
+94 ISVVFV
-105 VIFKINVAS
+105 SIFKINIS
-114 YEKFDFSLLIF
+114 GYEKFQFSLLIF
-125 SIFNCLFAY
+125 SICNCLMVY
-134 LLSRNKFICKNVRKL
+134 LLSKIKVLNKSIQKL
-149 NKLISKNH
+149 NLIISKNQ
-157 KDWIYIIIIMILLSL
+157 KDWVYIIIIIILLSFL
-172 LLVFNKYNLGSGIN
+172 IVFNKNNLGSGIN
-186 YYINVGMV
+186 YYINAGMV
-194 IFVVFSLIYVIYNKF
+194 IFIIASFVYVIYNKF
-209 QKQAIEDKYNE
+209 QRQAMEDKYNE

-247 VIKGYINKPERLSEY
+247 VIKGYINNPERLSEY

-319 IESFDL
+319 IENFDL

-357 LKDKEDCLLLTISNT
+357 LKDKDDCLLLTISNT

-422 IQTAMIYFKKVLK
+422 IQTAMIYFKK
-435 NMRTFLNN
+435 

>member
-1 MNLLNLILSAV
+1 MNLLNVILSV
-12 ITCITTIIVIK
+12 CITGIMSYFSILNISSQKKNKSDFIVY
-23 NLSGINFNFKNFIA
+23 NLIFIPLFIFSCLYLEGLTKLV
-37 FSIIYLILMSINVVH
+37 FSIISIIVSLYLS
-52 FDGISRI
+52 
-59 VINIM
+59 
-64 ILITLSYSFLFYKNI
+64 LFKKDI
-79 SNSVYYSLVYEIIAF
+79 SNSVYYTLTYEMLAF
-94 IGEVLTSTIFV
+94 ISEFVISVTVLFL
-105 VIFKINVAS
+105 F
-114 YEKFDFSLLIF
+114 KFDASTYSNLPFSLLI
-125 SIFNCLFAY
+125 SSALNS
-134 LLSRNKFICKNVRKL
+134 LLVYFTSKIKFVSKNVRKL
-149 NKLISKNH
+149 NEIIKKNN
-157 KDWIYIIIIMILLSL
+157 KDWIYIILVMILMVL
-172 LLVFNKYNLGSGIN
+172 LMTFNRYKMNSSIE
-186 YYINVGMV
+186 YYIYIVII
-194 IFVVFSLIYVIYNKF
+194 IFVVVSFVYVIYNKF
-209 QKQAIEDKYNE
+209 QRQAMEDKYNE

-357 LKDKEDCLLLTISNT
+357 LKDKDDCLLLTISNT

-422 IQTAMIYFKKVLK
+422 IQTAMVYYKK
-435 NMRTFLNN
+435 